1 MVKWVVIGTNYSC
14 KKVIL
19 PQINS
24 QSSEALNHQVLKD
37 FHYLIRLIF
46 ESART
51 VCDIQ
56 THRIQELQL
65 QVTVIQSMNPVIK
78 RM

>member
-1 MVKWVVIGTNYSC
+1 MVKWVVSGTNYSC

-24 QSSEALNHQVLKD
+24 QSSEALDHQVPKD
-37 FHYLIRLIF
+37 LHYFMCLIF

-65 QVTVIQSMNPVIK
+65 QVTVIQSIFPVIK